1 MAARSSFLFLLF
13 SSIIL
18 LLSYYFL
25 NSPLISLLFSL
36 PFLTYF
42 FTYFFLCFHFFILYS
57 YSFPHPYSRCPY
69 GFCISSVCRQAP
81 SSPSRHCLKDC
92 DSFFCQ
98 CLSFLSIDPIC
109 RHKTGIFSL
118 FWVSYPVFYRL
129 SDLICDT
136 RITNQSFYWDVGAS
150 PVDCPSISVIF

>member
-1 MAARSSFLFLLF
+1 MNNVNFRQKKNATNAANEAHKTQEENNAPFFIVPYIFFALIAVSSYASTF
-13 SSIIL
+13 
-18 LLSYYFL
+18 LSYILILFHILIPDAPMVFAY
-25 NSPLISLLFSL
+25 PLSAGKPL
-36 PFLTYF
+36 PVPPDY
-42 FTYFFLCFHFFILYS
+42 
-57 YSFPHPYSRCPY
+57 
-69 GFCISSVCRQAP
+69 
-81 SSPSRHCLKDC
+81 CLKDC

-136 RITNQSFYWDVGAS
+136 RITNQSFYWDAGAS